1 MKRVIFV
8 FLLGVLFTPCVHAL
22 TKAEQLANSYVAQL
36 KPLIPLALGESTIHN
51 VKAHADI
58 VTFDS
63 EINLEGIF
71 GRGYEA
77 YVKMT
82 KSQKANI
89 LGAFFKELKK
99 FQAKNLCSDKNLYEL
114 FKNNGM
120 VEYNYYNTYNRKIGN
135 VLVKQR
141 DCQIK

>member
-8 FLLGVLFTPCVHAL
+8 FLLSIVFTPCTFAL

-36 KPLIPLALGESTIHN
+36 KPLIPLALGKSTIQN
-51 VKAHADI
+51 IKAHADI
-58 VTFDS
+58 IIFES
-63 EINLEGIF
+63 EVNLEGIF
-71 GRGYEA
+71 GKGYEA

-82 KSQKANI
+82 QSQKANI

-114 FKNNGM
+114 FQHNGM

-135 VLVKQR
+135 VLVKQG
-141 DCQIK
+141 DCQIE